1 MEAWPGK
8 GEKVRTGRVLSVLFP
23 LFLAV
28 FSIPLDSIS
37 GEEISY

>member
-8 GEKVRTGRVLSVLFP
+8 GEKVRTGRV
-23 LFLAV
+23 LAV